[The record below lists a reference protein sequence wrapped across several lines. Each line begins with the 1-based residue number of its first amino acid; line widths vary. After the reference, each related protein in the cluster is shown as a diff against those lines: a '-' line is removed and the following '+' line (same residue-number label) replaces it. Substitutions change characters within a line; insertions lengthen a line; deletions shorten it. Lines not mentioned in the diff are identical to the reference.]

1 MAKKIKII
9 LGSVRDNR
17 VGIKV
22 AEWVM
27 EQLKDTELT
36 ADFELIDLKEENLP
50 LYNEP
55 SPPAAGQEPL
65 YEHTKAW
72 RNKISDSDGFI
83 FVTPEYNHGYPP
95 ALKNAVDYLYHEWKD
110 KPVGFVGY
118 GGSGASESIRQMTE
132 IVEFVR
138 MRNVEKRVSINKIWE
153 AFDETGNLRKEL
165 VEGDPVEL
173 AGSVIE
179 LIK

>member
-1 MAKKIKII
+1 MSKKIKII
-9 LGSVRDNR
+9 LGSVRDARAGLN
-17 VGIKV
+17 V
-22 AEWVM
+22 AKWVM
-27 EQLKDTELT
+27 EQLETSTLD

-55 SPPAAGQEPL
+55 LAPAARKEPIH
-65 YEHTKAW
+65 EHTKIW
-72 RNKISDSDGFI
+72 RNKISASDGFI

-118 GGSGASESIRQMTE
+118 GGSGASYSVRQMTE
-132 IVEFVR
+132 IVDFVG
-138 MRNVEKRVSINKIWE
+138 MRSLGDRVSISKIWE
-153 AFDETGNLRKEL
+153 AFDENGRLRKEL

-173 AGSVIE
+173 AGRVLEAIG
-179 LIK
+179 